1 MSDLARAAGVSK
13 NTISL
18 ALRNDRQIPPATRK
32 RIAAL
37 AKKFGYR
44 KNAVVAHLMTELRRA
59 RTPRFHSTLALVNA
73 HRDPAAVHA
82 HPTIPTYVE
91 GCRRRAD
98 DLGYVLDEFWL
109 HDPTLTAPRL
119 TQVLRA
125 RGIQGLV
132 LIGLM
137 RDNRLPDCFASL
149 WEEFP
154 TVVTGVRTQNPALSF
169 ASTDHYLLALATF
182 RKCLE
187 LGYTRP
193 ALVLDP
199 DIDRLVDG
207 RFSAGV
213 QSAQLDLPRARRTK
227 ALYPAASPGTG
238 STVFRKWLR
247 REKPD
252 VILTLY
258 NTIRHWLEQDGW
270 AVPNDIGL
278 VQLEWRATSPDWAG
292 MNQHNDVVGATAI
305 EMLVG
310 MIQNNERGIPEF
322 PRATL
327 IGSSW
332 VDGDTVRGSSRW
344 GNHEGARR

>member
-1 MSDLARAAGVSK
+1 MSDLARLAGVSK

-18 ALRNDRQIPPATRK
+18 ALRDDRQIPVATRQ

-37 AKKFGYR
+37 AKKLGYR

-59 RTPRFHSTLALVNA
+59 RAPHFHSTIALINA
-73 HRDPAAVHA
+73 HRDSTAFQS
-82 HPTIPTYVE
+82 HPTIPTYVA

-98 DLGYVLDEFWL
+98 DLGYALDEFWL
-109 HDPTLTAPRL
+109 HDDALNAPRL
-119 TQVLRA
+119 AQVLRT
-125 RGIQGLV
+125 RGIQGLILV
-132 LIGLM
+132 GLM
-137 RDNRLPDCFASL
+137 RDNRLPDRFASL

-154 TVVTGVRTQNPALSF
+154 TVVTGVRTQDPALSF

-182 RKCLE
+182 QKCFE
-187 LGYTRP
+187 MGYTRP

-199 DIDRLVDG
+199 EIDLLVDN

-213 QSAQLDLPRARRTK
+213 QAAQQRLPRNRRTK
-227 ALYPAASPGTG
+227 AFYPADSTGTI
-238 STVFRKWLR
+238 STAFRKWLQQ
-247 REKPD
+247 EKPD

-258 NTIRHWLEQDGW
+258 NIARYWLEQDGW
-270 AVPNDIGL
+270 SVPNDIGL

-292 MNQHNDVVGATAI
+292 MNQHNDVVGAAAI

-327 IGSSW
+327 IGSTW
-332 VDGDTVRGSSRW
+332 VNGTTVLRSSLSKS
-344 GNHEGARR
+344 

>member
-1 MSDLARAAGVSK
+1 MTDLATAAGVSK

-18 ALRNDRQIPPATRK
+18 ALRNDRQIPLVTRQ

-37 AKKFGYR
+37 AKKLGYR

-59 RTPRFHSTLALVNA
+59 RTPRFHSTLALINA
-73 HRDPAAVHA
+73 HRDPAAFQA
-82 HPTIPTYVE
+82 HPTIPTYVS
-91 GCRRRAD
+91 GCRQRAE
-98 DLGYVLDEFWL
+98 DLGYALDEFWL
-109 HDPTLTAPRL
+109 HDPAITGRRL

-132 LIGLM
+132 LVGLM
-137 RDNRLPDCFASL
+137 RDNRLPDHLASL
-149 WEEFP
+149 WDEFP
-154 TVVTGVRTQNPALSF
+154 AVVTGVRTQDPALSF
-169 ASTDHYLLALATF
+169 ASTDHYLLALTIF

-199 DIDRLVDG
+199 DIDHLVDY

-213 QSAQLDLPRARRTK
+213 QAAQQDLPQVERTK
-227 ALYPAASPGTG
+227 AFYPATSPGP
-238 STVFRKWLR
+238 SSSAFRKWLR
-247 REKPD
+247 QEKPD

-258 NTIRHWLEQDGW
+258 NTIRHWLEEDGW
-270 AVPNDIGL
+270 AVPADIGL

-292 MNQHNDVVGATAI
+292 MNQHNDVVGAAAI

-327 IGSSW
+327 IGSTW
-332 VDGDTVRGSSRW
+332 VDGTTAVGSPPAKS
-344 GNHEGARR
+344 

>member
-1 MSDLARAAGVSK
+1 MADLARAAGVSK

-18 ALRNDRQIPPATRK
+18 ALRNDRQIPLATRK

-59 RTPRFHSTLALVNA
+59 RAPRFHSTLALVNA
-73 HRDPAAVHA
+73 HRDPAAFHA
-82 HPTIPTYVE
+82 HPTIPTYVA
-91 GCRRRAD
+91 GCRHRAN
-98 DLGYVLDEFWL
+98 DLGYALDEFWL
-109 HDPTLTAPRL
+109 HDPDLTGPRL
-119 TQVLRA
+119 NEILQA

-137 RDNRLPDCFASL
+137 RDNHLPERFASL
-149 WEEFP
+149 WKRFP
-154 TVVTGVRTQNPALSF
+154 TVVTGVRTQDPALSF
-169 ASTDHYLLALATF
+169 ASTDHYLLALTTF

-187 LGYTRP
+187 LGYSRP

-199 DIDRLVDG
+199 DIDQLVDG

-213 QSAQLDLPRARRTK
+213 QAAQHDLPRARRTK
-227 ALYPAASPGTG
+227 PFYPTTSPDAEA
-238 STVFRKWLR
+238 FRKWLR
-247 REKPD
+247 LEKPD

-258 NTIRHWLEQDGW
+258 NTIRHWLEEDGW
-270 AVPNDIGL
+270 AVPDDIGL

-292 MNQHNDVVGATAI
+292 MNQHNDIVGAAAI

-310 MIQNNERGIPEF
+310 MIQNNERGVPEF

-327 IGSSW
+327 IGSTW
-332 VDGDTVRGSSRW
+332 VDGATVK
-344 GNHEGARR
+344 